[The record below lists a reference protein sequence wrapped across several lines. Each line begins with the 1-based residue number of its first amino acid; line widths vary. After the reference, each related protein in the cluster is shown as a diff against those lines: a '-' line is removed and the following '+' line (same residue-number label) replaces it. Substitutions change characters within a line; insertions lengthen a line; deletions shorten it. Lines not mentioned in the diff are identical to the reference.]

1 MPGTL
6 YLVSTPIGNL
16 EDLTFRAVKILRDV
30 HFIAAENPQV
40 TKQLLD
46 HYEIETP
53 MTTYHQLN
61 KEEKTPLILKRLQDG
76 NDAALVCDAGTPV
89 IADPGALLI
98 SKALAAGITVS
109 AVPGACAIMAA
120 LSSSGL
126 PSDEFVF
133 LGVFPQRLAA
143 RRRFAVTLGE
153 ETRTAVLFISV
164 KQLPTALEL
173 LRPVLGRRR
182 IVAAN
187 NLTTRN
193 QAVLRG
199 RVSELLE
206 RFSRNPLEGEVTLI
220 IEGSRKKREMLERTV
235 PEQTNHQ
242 GVSE

>member
-1 MPGTL
+1 
-6 YLVSTPIGNL
+6 
-16 EDLTFRAVKILRDV
+16 
-30 HFIAAENPQV
+30 
-40 TKQLLD
+40 
-46 HYEIETP
+46 
-53 MTTYHQLN
+53 
-61 KEEKTPLILKRLQDG
+61 
-76 NDAALVCDAGTPV
+76 
-89 IADPGALLI
+89 
-98 SKALAAGITVS
+98 
-109 AVPGACAIMAA
+109 
-120 LSSSGL
+120 
-126 PSDEFVF
+126 
-133 LGVFPQRLAA
+133 
-143 RRRFAVTLGE
+143 
-153 ETRTAVLFISV
+153 V

-220 IEGSRKKREMLERTV
+220 IEGSRKKREMPERTV